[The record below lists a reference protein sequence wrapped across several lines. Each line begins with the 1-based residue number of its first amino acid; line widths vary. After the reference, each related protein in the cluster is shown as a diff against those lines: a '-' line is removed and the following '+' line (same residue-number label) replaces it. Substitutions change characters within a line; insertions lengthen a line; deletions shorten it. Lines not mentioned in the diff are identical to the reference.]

1 MAMNQFDDWDDIV
14 TPTPLKPL
22 VKALNKIKGK
32 HDIDCIDSMC
42 GYEED
47 SYDSFDKEYMG
58 EEW

>member
-1 MAMNQFDDWDDIV
+1 MKYFDDFEDII
-14 TPTPLKPL
+14 TPTTPEQNLMKT
-22 VKALNKIKGK
+22 LNKIKSK

-47 SYDSFDKEYMG
+47 SYDFMDKEYMG